1 MTALTTLAQGDG
13 SAIAESRRVI
23 VRDREEWLALW
34 AAHAG
39 PQQTAPAVDFATLM
53 VGAVFAGERAT
64 PGHHIAI
71 TGVRRDGASLVLSVN
86 EVVDERVSGAGM
98 IAAQMIV
105 TPFHIVTLTRDD
117 GQVRFED
124 GREPAK
130 AADLPR
136 RAAVFAAA
144 PVADTISTTGL
155 DPHIAA
161 AMAYLA
167 GPFSGVLVLL
177 AERTHRYVRFHAW
190 QAIVGLGGHGALAGA
205 ALVTSFLTLLVSPF
219 AFLLVYR
226 LWELLGVVWLLVWG
240 ICLVKAYKGEAWKMP
255 IAGKYAERLAARR

>member
-1 MTALTTLAQGDG
+1 MTALTTVAQGEG
-13 SAIAESRRVI
+13 SAIAEPRRAI
-23 VRDREEWLALW
+23 VRDGGEWLALW

-39 PQQTAPAVDFATLM
+39 PGQPAPAVDFATRM
-53 VGAVFAGERAT
+53 VAAAFAGERAT
-64 PGHHIAI
+64 PGHQISI
-71 TGVRRDGASLVLSVN
+71 TGARRDGASLVLF
-86 EVVDERVSGAGM
+86 VDERRPAAER

-105 TPFHIVTLTRDD
+105 TPFHIVTLPRDD
-117 GQVRFED
+117 GQVRFENR
-124 GREPAK
+124 GGPVK
-130 AADLPR
+130 AGDPR
-136 RAAVFAAA
+136 HRAAVSAAA
-144 PVADTISTTGL
+144 PVANTVSTTGL

-190 QAIVGLGGHGALAGA
+190 QAIVGLGGLGALAAA

-226 LWELLGVVWLLVWG
+226 LWELLGVVWLVVWG